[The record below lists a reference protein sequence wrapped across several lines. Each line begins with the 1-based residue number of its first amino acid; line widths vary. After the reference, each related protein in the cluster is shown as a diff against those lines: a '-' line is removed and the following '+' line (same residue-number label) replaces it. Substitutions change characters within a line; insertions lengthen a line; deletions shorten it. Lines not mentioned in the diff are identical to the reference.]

1 MGAFKATDE
10 EVERYIEEIQAYNR
24 RKHLQYLPSDDEI
37 RLVVKNSPV
46 MIDGEGS
53 EEEEISGHR
62 DMKRIKTNNIR
73 GGMCLVLCE
82 GLIQKSK
89 KVLKYTNI
97 MNLKEWDILD
107 KIGNH
112 KRRKRG
118 IREKNTSGIL

>member
-1 MGAFKATDE
+1 
-10 EVERYIEEIQAYNR
+10 
-24 RKHLQYLPSDDEI
+24 
-37 RLVVKNSPV
+37 

-112 KRRKRG
+112 KKE
-118 IREKNTSGIL
+118 EKGDKGEKYLRDIIAGRPVLDIQTDLVVSGYDTADQGSPGWPPHP